1 LIVEYPNP
9 ETVKSIKI
17 VLTMAK
23 NAKIRSVTF
32 GELPIIR
39 ATFGDMK
46 LFEFHRPLV
55 DMLYVAETVIDPPV
69 TKMIGCISAGVLEEY
84 DEATN
89 NCKHHGYISKVA
101 VRIFHRRR
109 GLATR
114 LITFVEDEMKQ
125 VSSF

>member
-1 LIVEYPNP
+1 
-9 ETVKSIKI
+9 
-17 VLTMAK
+17 MAK

-39 ATFGDMK
+39 ATFGDLK
-46 LFEFHRPLV
+46 LFKYQHCLV
-55 DMLYVAETVIDPPV
+55 DMVYVAETVIDPPV
-69 TKMIGCISAGVLEEY
+69 TEMIGCIVAGIFEEY